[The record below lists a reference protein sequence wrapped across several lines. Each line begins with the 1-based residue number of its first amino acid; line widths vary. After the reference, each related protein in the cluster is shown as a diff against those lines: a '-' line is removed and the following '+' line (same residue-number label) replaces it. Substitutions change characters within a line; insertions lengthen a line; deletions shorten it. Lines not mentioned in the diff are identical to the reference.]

1 MTEPLLIWIAD
12 DDAAMC
18 QMLSVSLQ
26 RKGFKVC
33 EYASGTDLI
42 KQLTETAGNGSAPDL
57 IVSDVQMPGANGLD
71 VLHWTR
77 RTTPD
82 TPVILITA
90 FGDRHIHKRAHELG
104 AAMII
109 DKPFDLKIL
118 HSKVTEILA
127 PPRALMS

>member
-1 MTEPLLIWIAD
+1 MTEPLTIWIAD

-26 RKGFKVC
+26 RRGFEVC
-33 EYASGTDLI
+33 KYGSGTDLI
-42 KQLTETAGNGSAPDL
+42 KQLTESAGNGQIPNL

-71 VLHWTR
+71 VLHCAR
-77 RTTPD
+77 RTAPD

-90 FGDRHIHKRAHELG
+90 FGDRHIHKRAQELG

-109 DKPFDLKIL
+109 DKPFDLKFL
-118 HSKVTEILA
+118 HSKVSELLA
-127 PPRALMS
+127 PPRARMT